1 MVLRRLLATVATA
14 GILAG
19 GAVAVTTAA
28 GTGGASGGAPVPVSV
43 P

>member
-19 GAVAVTTAA
+19 AAVAVTTAA
-28 GTGGASGGAPVPVSV
+28 GTTGPSGGTPVPVSI